1 MGSTNNPLIDIF
13 LDSSLVCLT
22 LYHFVRRNFSLVAHG
37 SLGVNEVLPVGGSTM
52 TFVSGL
58 KECSIIFAVV

>member
-22 LYHFVRRNFSLVAHG
+22 LYPFCKEKFC
-37 SLGVNEVLPVGGSTM
+37 LGRSWEFRG
-52 TFVSGL
+52 
-58 KECSIIFAVV
+58 

>member
-13 LDSSLVCLT
+13 LDSSLVCLI
-22 LYHFVRRNFSLVAHG
+22 VRRNFALVAHG
-37 SLGVNEVLPVGGSTM
+37 SLGVNEFLPVGGSTM